1 MIIQENIA
9 EITYSPHAEKRMQQR
24 GINKQVVEFIL
35 EHGIRQKTH
44 GDERYIFNQGKQKKL
59 NREILKHKIY
69 KKFDKQITSTAL
81 VINNNHVITAYKIQK
96 KIWN

>member
-44 GDERYIFNQGKQKKL
+44 DDERYIFNQGKQKKF

-81 VINNNHVITAYKIQK
+81 VINNFHVITAYKIQK
-96 KIWN
+96 RIWN

>member
-44 GDERYIFNQGKQKKL
+44 DDERYIFNQGKQKKL
-59 NREILKHKIY
+59 NREILKHKFY

-96 KIWN
+96 RIWN

>member
-1 MIIQENIA
+1 MTMKDIYLIKE
-9 EITYSPHAEKRMQQR
+9 SK
-24 GINKQVVEFIL
+24 
-35 EHGIRQKTH
+35 
-44 GDERYIFNQGKQKKL
+44 KKL

-96 KIWN
+96 RIWN

>member
-35 EHGIRQKTH
+35 EHGIRKKTH
-44 GDERYIFNQGKQKKL
+44 DDERYIFNQGKQKKL

-81 VINNNHVITAYKIQK
+81 VINNSHVITAYKIQK
-96 KIWN
+96 RIWN

>member
-1 MIIQENIA
+1 MIVQENIA

-35 EHGIRQKTH
+35 EHGIRKKTH
-44 GDERYIFNQGKQKKL
+44 DDERYIFNQGKQKKL

-96 KIWN
+96 RIWN

>member
-1 MIIQENIA
+1 MIIQENIT

-35 EHGIRQKTH
+35 EHGIRKKTH
-44 GDERYIFNQGKQKKL
+44 DDERYIFNQGKQKKL

-69 KKFDKQITSTAL
+69 KKFDKQIASTAL

-96 KIWN
+96 RIWN